1 MYAIVDLSV
10 GERIFEFASQHLY
23 GGRRVDVLL
32 NKLGLTYRKGKTEAD
47 LQKARQ
53 LSYKRISWKALLQG
67 VACFFKE
74 WILFSQN
81 LSRYARHI

>member
-1 MYAIVDLSV
+1 MSCQHKSSV

-32 NKLGLTYRKGKTEAD
+32 NKLGLTYRKGKSEAD

-53 LSYKRISWKALLQG
+53 LSYKRNINPNLLVDEYAHRLETILISK
-67 VACFFKE
+67 
-74 WILFSQN
+74 
-81 LSRYARHI
+81 